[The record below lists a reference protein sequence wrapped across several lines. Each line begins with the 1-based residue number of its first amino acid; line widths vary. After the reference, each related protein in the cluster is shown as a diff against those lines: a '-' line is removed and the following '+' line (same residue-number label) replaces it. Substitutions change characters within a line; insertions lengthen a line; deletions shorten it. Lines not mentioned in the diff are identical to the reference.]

1 MWIAR
6 KWTVL
11 SLLLCVAIAGLV
23 IASEE
28 EGEEKAYKVGDTVK
42 PITLKD
48 ADGKEHDLGK
58 YLGKKIIVLDF
69 WNLGCPVSR
78 AYEERL
84 MNLTKKYGIK
94 NYGKKEEEST
104 GSGSTRTESAGSSSA
119 KSEDE
124 AEVVFF
130 AIDSNKTN
138 DLDAIKEYAK
148 EHNLPYPVLK
158 DWENKIA
165 DKFDAR
171 VTPEIFVIGKD
182 KKIKYHGPIDD
193 SQNPEKIENQYLRDA
208 LDALLNDK
216 EVEAKEKRAFGCTI
230 KRV

>member
-1 MWIAR
+1 MKR
-6 KWTVL
+6 KILLSVL
-11 SLLLCVAIAGLV
+11 MCTMMVAAG
-23 IASEE
+23 IASEKE
-28 EGEEKAYKVGDTVK
+28 MEPYKPGDK
-42 PITLKD
+42 IQPFTLKD
-48 ADGKEHDLGK
+48 AHGNEHDLSE
-58 YLGKKIIVLDF
+58 YLGKKVIVLDF
-69 WNLGCPVSR
+69 WNMNCPVSKG
-78 AYEERL
+78 YEERL
-84 MNLTKKYGIK
+84 KALCKKYGK
-94 NYGKKEEEST
+94 PA
-104 GSGSTRTESAGSSSA
+104 GSESAKAGSKSA
-119 KSEDE
+119 QKDD
-124 AEVVFF
+124 AKVVFF